1 MEFEPTFWYWWIAAA
16 ILITLEV
23 LAPTF
28 YLLWTGIAAFI
39 VGLFVWMVPSLT
51 WEIQIITFAILS
63 IVSIVVWRN
72 YAKKNPAESDEPLLN
87 RRGEQYI
94 GRVVT
99 LEEPIIDGM
108 GKVKLDD
115 STWKIKGEDCSAGTK
130 IKIIGVDNVVFQVE
144 KVS

>member
-1 MEFEPTFWYWWIAAA
+1 MEFDITFWHWWIFAAL
-16 ILITLEV
+16 LITFEV
-23 LAPTF
+23 LLPTF

-39 VGLFVWMVPSLT
+39 VGLIVWFVPSLF
-51 WEIQIITFAILS
+51 WEWQVVIFAVLS
-63 IVSIVVWRN
+63 VLSIVVWRN

-94 GRVVT
+94 GRIVT
-99 LEEPIIDGM
+99 LEEPIIDGT

-115 STWKIKGEDCSAGTK
+115 STWKIQGEDCRPGTK
-130 IKIIGVDNVVFQVE
+130 IKIIGVNNVVFQVE